1 MGENG
6 NSIFN
11 SFSNSCRAVVFPPQR
26 RRRRETTAPA
36 ALGSWEE
43 RKGGRKNLFCKHR
56 PRSFLFLGGEGS
68 RKMSPTTKKRG
79 TDKGRRRDRFP
90 IFAPPP
96 LFRSLFPHF
105 LGGFK
110 KDKERSFRT
119 SFTFSAICPQPP
131 IPSPFISNICVGK
144 QNSCANLWAGGG
156 AGDGVEIVWGSAFL
170 LCSCFCGGV
179 KMSHVEGELEGL
191 LLSACLQHTL
201 PFCRTN
207 SLITQGGKGG

>member
-1 MGENG
+1 MGKTE
-6 NSIFN
+6 IQFLAP
-11 SFSNSCRAVVFPPQR
+11 FSNSCRAVVFPPQ
-26 RRRRETTAPA
+26 RRETTAPA

-43 RKGGRKNLFCKHR
+43 RKGERKNLFCKHR

-96 LFRSLFPHF
+96 LFRSLF

-119 SFTFSAICPQPP
+119 SFTFSCYLPATPHSFSFYFKHLC
-131 IPSPFISNICVGK
+131 GK
-144 QNSCANLWAGGG
+144 AKQL
-156 AGDGVEIVWGSAFL
+156 
-170 LCSCFCGGV
+170 
-179 KMSHVEGELEGL
+179 
-191 LLSACLQHTL
+191 
-201 PFCRTN
+201 R
-207 SLITQGGKGG
+207 